1 MTTAFSNLQPPTSTI
16 ASVRPLRIGY
26 VIWSLGLGGAE
37 QVVIRLATE
46 CARRGHQVSV
56 LTLNRPGLFAEGL
69 QKAGIPVISVG
80 KRGPF
85 DLGVIGRLAK
95 EFRTRKLDV
104 VHTHLW
110 GANFWGRL
118 AARRARIPVVVAT
131 EHNVDT
137 WKRFHHFLLDR
148 LLLSSTT
155 HLIAVSHQVRQF
167 YEARGVGLGR
177 WRVIY
182 NGIDTDQAPARGRG
196 RAYRALGIGA
206 DEPVVGLVGRL
217 VPAKAPAVFLEAVA
231 IASRTVPALRA
242 LIVGDGPLRP
252 EVETQVRRLGLT
264 QRVQMPGIRQDVP
277 ELLAGMDV
285 LAFSSEREGL
295 SMAMLEAM
303 ATGVPV
309 VATRVGGTPELITSG
324 ITGLLVSSGSAHE
337 LAEGILDVLQHPARA
352 EALRRA
358 ARARVKAQFT
368 LRAMVDQHEALYA
381 AAAPPSAVAA
391 RRVCYVI
398 DHLDIGGAQRQL
410 VELVK
415 RMPRQTWEP
424 IVIAL
429 STSRRTLGDELA
441 QAGVTVHYI
450 PQGGVLDARCLKRLT
465 RLLRLY
471 RPAIVHTFLFTADT
485 YGRIAARLA
494 GVGPVICAI
503 RNTVDDMPR
512 HHRLVNRWLAG
523 WTSYVT
529 VNADAER
536 RSFVAWGGIP
546 DAKIRTI
553 YNGIDVPTDVPS
565 HNGAYRREWN
575 IPERAPVVA
584 MIARLAPQKDHRTFL
599 EAAQRVAR
607 AVPDAQFLLVGD
619 GPRRAQV
626 EQWVAELGLADRA
639 RLLGE
644 RRDVRQLLNSVDVC
658 VLATHFEGCSNTL
671 MEAMAA
677 ARPVVATNVGGNPEL
692 VVDGVTGFLVPPK
705 DPDALGAAIQ
715 RLLTDKASATAMG
728 IRGRARMAE
737 QFSMDAAWTKTAALY
752 TELLNQGARSRHVG

>member
-1 MTTAFSNLQPPTSTI
+1 M
-16 ASVRPLRIGY
+16 RIGY

-37 QVVIRLATE
+37 QVVIRLVTE

-69 QKAGIPVISVG
+69 QKAGIPVVSVG

-217 VPAKAPAVFLEAVA
+217 VSAKAPAVFLEAVA
-231 IASRTVPALRA
+231 IVSRTVPALRA

-303 ATGVPV
+303 AAGVPV

-358 ARARVKAQFT
+358 ARARVEAQFT

-391 RRVCYVI
+391 RRICYVI

-424 IVIAL
+424 IVISL

-441 QAGVTVHYI
+441 QVGVTVHYI
-450 PQGGVLDARCLKRLT
+450 PQGGALDLRCLKRLA

-471 RPAIVHTFLFTADT
+471 HPAIVHTFLFTADT
-485 YGRIAARLA
+485 YGRMAARLA
-494 GVGPVICAI
+494 GVPRAICAI
-503 RNTVDDMPR
+503 RNTVEDMPW

-536 RSFVAWGGIP
+536 RSFVAHGGIP

-553 YNGIDVPTDVPS
+553 HNGIEVSTEAPS
-565 HNGAYRREWN
+565 LNGTYRREWG
-575 IPERAPVVA
+575 IPDQAPIVA

-626 EQWVAELGLADRA
+626 EQWVAELGLAGRT
-639 RLLGE
+639 RMLGA
-644 RRDVRQLLNSVDVC
+644 RRDVRQLLGSVDIC

-728 IRGRARMAE
+728 VRGRARMAE
-737 QFSMDAAWTKTAALY
+737 QFSMDAVWAKTAALY
-752 TELLNQGARSRHVG
+752 AELLNQGARLRHVG

>member
-1 MTTAFSNLQPPTSTI
+1 M
-16 ASVRPLRIGY
+16 RIGY
-26 VIWSLGLGGAE
+26 VIWSLSLGGAE

-46 CARRGHQVSV
+46 CARRGHSV
-56 LTLNRPGLFAEGL
+56 VVMTLNRPGVFAEGL
-69 QKAGIPVISVG
+69 QKAGIPVLSVG

-95 EFRTRKLDV
+95 EFRARQLDV

-118 AARRARIPVVVAT
+118 AARRARVPIVVAT

-137 WKRFHHFLLDR
+137 WKRLHHFLLDR

-182 NGIDTDQAPARGRG
+182 NGIDTDQVPARGRG
-196 RAYRALGIGA
+196 RVYRALEIGD

-217 VPAKAPAVFLEAVA
+217 VPAKAPRVFLEAVA
-231 IASRTVPALRA
+231 IAARTVPTLRA

-252 EVETQVRRLGLT
+252 EVETQVRRSGLT

-295 SMAMLEAM
+295 SMAMLEGM
-303 ATGVPV
+303 AAGVPV

-324 ITGLLVSSGSAHE
+324 VTGLLVSSGSAQE
-337 LAEGILDVLQHPARA
+337 LAEGIIDVLQHPARA

-358 ARARVKAQFT
+358 ARARVEVQFT
-368 LRAMVDQHEALYA
+368 LRAMVDQHEALYSTATPPA
-381 AAAPPSAVAA
+381 ASFA
-391 RRVCYVI
+391 RRICYVI

-450 PQGGVLDARCLKRLT
+450 PQHGAFDARCLKRLT

-471 RPAIVHTFLFTADT
+471 RPSIVHTFLFTADT

-512 HHRLVNRWLAG
+512 RHRLMNRWLMH
-523 WTSYVT
+523 WTARVT

-536 RSFVAWGGIP
+536 RSFVAQGGIP

-553 YNGIDVPTDVPS
+553 YNGIDVPTDAPS
-565 HNGAYRREWN
+565 LNGAYRREWG
-575 IPERAPVVA
+575 IPDQAPIVA

-599 EAAQRVAR
+599 EAAQRIAR
-607 AVPDAQFLLVGD
+607 VVPDARFLLVGD
-619 GPRRAQV
+619 GPCRAQV
-626 EQWVAELGLADRA
+626 EQWVAELGLADRT
-639 RLLGE
+639 RLLGA
-644 RRDVRQLLNSVDVC
+644 RRDVRQLLDSIDVC

-677 ARPVVATNVGGNPEL
+677 GVPVVATNVGGNPEL
-692 VVDGVTGFLVPPK
+692 VADGETGLLVPPK
-705 DPDALGAAIQ
+705 DPDALAAAIQ
-715 RLLTDKASATAMG
+715 RLMADTAAARAMG
-728 IRGRARMAE
+728 ARGRARMAG
-737 QFSMDAAWTKTAALY
+737 QFSMDAAWAQTAALY
-752 TELLNQGARSRHVG
+752 AELLNYI